1 MKSFLIRLAKALLK
15 VALDEG
21 LRHGLPTV
29 YKQLDAE
36 VPLLLSNN
44 APPSSVQGAIASAIS
59 NATGHRATPTQIEA
73 VIGLYDPVKA
83 AINRLR

>member
-1 MKSFLIRLAKALLK
+1 MKPFLIRLAKALLK

-21 LRHGLPTV
+21 LRRGLPTV

-36 VPLLLSNN
+36 VPLLLYNN
-44 APPSSVQGAIASAIS
+44 APPSSVQGAVASAIS
-59 NATGHRATPTQIEA
+59 TATGHRASASQIEA

-83 AINRLR
+83 ALNRLR

>member
-1 MKSFLIRLAKALLK
+1 MKPFLIRLSKALLRL
-15 VALDEG
+15 ALDEG
-21 LRHGLPTV
+21 LKRVLPRV

-36 VPLLLSNN
+36 VPLLMYNN
-44 APPSSVQGAIASAIS
+44 ATPAQVQGAIASAIS
-59 NATGHRATPTQIEA
+59 NATGRRASASQIEA